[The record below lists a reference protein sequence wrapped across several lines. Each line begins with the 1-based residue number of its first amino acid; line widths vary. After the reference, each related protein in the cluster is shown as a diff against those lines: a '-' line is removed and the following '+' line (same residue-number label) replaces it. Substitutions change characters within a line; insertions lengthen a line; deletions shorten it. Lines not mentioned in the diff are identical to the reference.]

1 MKCTHCHAEIAAR
14 ALICYRCGQATTEP
28 RIKPPAER
36 SLFERPRRS
45 RWPLVLVIVLVLA
58 LLLAWFLLDGA
69 TGAFAQASNGGQA
82 PLRSGHPLLDAFGD
96 ALERVADA
104 PILGFLDGEIT

>member
-1 MKCTHCHAEIAAR
+1 MKCAHCNAQIADK

-45 RWPLVLVIVLVLA
+45 RWPLVLVIVLALA
-58 LLLAWFLLDGA
+58 LLLAWFLLGGS
-69 TGAFAQASNGGQA
+69 TLGFALQGDGQA
-82 PLRSGHPLLDAFGD
+82 PVLSGHPFLDTFGD

-104 PILGFLDGEIT
+104 PVLRFLDGEIT

>member
-1 MKCTHCHAEIAAR
+1 MKCTHCNAEIADK

-69 TGAFAQASNGGQA
+69 TLLFA
-82 PLRSGHPLLDAFGD
+82 LRGDGVEAALVSGHPFLDSFRD

-104 PILGFLDGEIT
+104 PVLRFLDRQIT